1 MMWVV
6 SSTTYY
12 TDVFQS
18 GSSFSGRRRSRSPS
32 PVGIG
37 VRSRSMDGRM
47 PKITVDRWES
57 SQMLALKYKSNFAV
71 SIIHTWHACSILKNL
86 PKLGKDKGKRAC
98 PTWLQVNIC
107 ATSKTL
113 LLFLTQ
119 KNPHI
124 WLDLHNIE
132 PQVTRV

>member
-1 MMWVV
+1 METRVV
-6 SSTTYY
+6 IDNDVGRFIYSTTYY

-57 SQMLALKYKSNFAV
+57 SQMLALKYKSKQY
-71 SIIHTWHACSILKNL
+71 L
-86 PKLGKDKGKRAC
+86 
-98 PTWLQVNIC
+98 
-107 ATSKTL
+107 
-113 LLFLTQ
+113 
-119 KNPHI
+119 
-124 WLDLHNIE
+124 
-132 PQVTRV
+132 

>member
-1 MMWVV
+1 METRVV
-6 SSTTYY
+6 IDNDVGRFIYYIYY

-86 PKLGKDKGKRAC
+86 PKLGKD
-98 PTWLQVNIC
+98 
-107 ATSKTL
+107 
-113 LLFLTQ
+113 
-119 KNPHI
+119 
-124 WLDLHNIE
+124 
-132 PQVTRV
+132 